1 MARLPLA
8 LWAALAVLAGAGL
21 AAITLALAPLHAA
34 GGQLEA
40 SFFDGA
46 MHPSIEYAARP
57 RTDAIARLGAALEA
71 GTIRLPFDQRSGYL
85 RALLKALDV
94 DVDSQLAVFSKTSQQ
109 AQIISPRNPRA
120 VYFNDR
126 VAVAWPR
133 GGFIE
138 IAAQDPTQGAAFY
151 ALEQRDTPAPRFER
165 PRECLICHVSYA
177 TLNVPGLLVRSVA
190 TAPDG
195 RGLPFLA
202 NGTSDH
208 RTPFAERWAGWFV
221 TGQTTGIAHLGNAT
235 VTSPDSALVPAA
247 TPLDSMTSRVDT
259 TAYLSPHSDV
269 AALLVFNHQA
279 HMQNLL
285 TRIGWQTRVVLAD
298 KAPNAAR
305 AIADAAADVV
315 DYMLFVEEPQLPAPV
330 KGASG
335 FAERFS
341 ALGPRDRA
349 GRSLHQLD
357 LQTRLLKYPCS
368 YMIYSEVFEA
378 LPAEAKNAIYAR
390 LSHVLSG
397 AETAPRYRRLSP
409 SDRGALIEILKGTKP
424 DLPRSFG
431 T

>member
-1 MARLPLA
+1 MAA
-8 LWAALAVLAGAGL
+8 VAVLAGVGL
-21 AAITLALAPLHAA
+21 AALTLALAPLRAA

-46 MHPSIEYAARP
+46 MHPSIAYASRP
-57 RTDAIARLGAALEA
+57 RTDAIARLSAALEA
-71 GTIRLPFDQRSGYL
+71 GTLRLQFDERSGYL
-85 RALLKALDV
+85 RSLLKALDV
-94 DVDSQLAVFSKTSQQ
+94 DADSQIAVFSKTSLQ
-109 AQIISPRNPRA
+109 APFISPRNPRA
-120 VYFNDR
+120 IYFNDQ
-126 VAVAWPR
+126 VTVAWPR

-138 IAAQDPTQGAAFY
+138 IAAQDRTQGTAFY
-151 ALEQRDTPAPRFER
+151 MLEQRDTAVPRFEQ
-165 PRECLICHVSYA
+165 PGNCLTCHVSYA

-202 NGTSDH
+202 NGTDDH

-221 TGQTTGIAHLGNAT
+221 TGQTSGIAHLGNAT
-235 VTSPDSALVPAA
+235 VTSRDAALVPAA
-247 TPLDSMTSRVDT
+247 TPLESMAARIDATG
-259 TAYLSPHSDV
+259 YLSPHSDV

-285 TRIGWQTRVVLAD
+285 TRIGWQTRVALAD
-298 KAPNAAR
+298 KDRDAAR
-305 AIADAAADVV
+305 TIASAAADVV
-315 DYMLFVEEPQLPAPV
+315 DYMLFVDEPPLPAPA

-341 ALGPRDRA
+341 TLGPRDRA

-378 LPAEAKNAIYAR
+378 LPAEAKEAIYAR
-390 LSHVLSG
+390 LGQVLSG
-397 AETAPRYRRLSP
+397 AEIAPRYRRLSS
-409 SDRGALIEILKGTKP
+409 SDRQAITEILRDTKP
-424 DLPRSFG
+424 GIPPSFG
-431 T
+431 G